1 MTNTDMKS
9 LSYNDKKSIKNQ
21 IKYFK
26 DDVVSFSKLSYSEIY
41 HMTML
46 SDDKVDYQLKSVDD
60 VKSAAQSRYEGIQD
74 IIKKNEDKS
83 TEDED
88 GTKDSEDV
96 NNDPSMDSDVGESF
110 FSFIIG
116 FISVIIVGVLIRV
129 WMKSSNLI
137 KPGSKINIF
146 QLIGIIIIIIGVNVI
161 FTKFMNIMKMKPNK
175 YVESDLKDIYDKI
188 KTISNS
194 TELNINENIKMFL
207 KANYNVI
214 KKEPSYNIKLTK
226 TIDSFLKKQEQFM
239 MKSENIGMKNSV
251 FKQKVNKSLN
261 FFTGKSTMEI
271 AKELVINNNN
281 YSAIRTN
288 NEIFQNKL
296 ETFRYKDDMYYKK
309 TNENDPEK
317 ENLQGIKLDGNPEK
331 SETYAKIFKD
341 SGSTFENELTELSTY
356 LNHPALPDIEK
367 CLLSVVRINKYLAIL
382 EHMGLPEYRSLKF
395 EFLFKNTP
403 ELLTFFDLKD
413 RYTFKDEIDVVMRLK
428 ANFEDCGNKEL
439 SSQSE
444 FVNEKCS
451 TYNTNQNEKIVKTYK
466 DIVVDFTSQNNDI
479 VVNRVHMF
487 IKRINDE
494 VVSKK
499 DMTSKAKYDDVLD
512 NITTVVREIFKYSDI
527 TKKDLILL
535 FKTEIRTTDDTVSKP
550 DIFLNN
556 IRKVLDIVF
565 LNLEEYKKNHSILDN
580 NKNSIKRQEYI
591 VFDQFLHKIADYEEK
606 DYAKLE
612 NELDTLSSFVEEIVD
627 YRSENSIDHV
637 NKKKLNLFKESIFF
651 YIASSCV
658 FLVDFI
664 KGELMTQKPKKKDEG
679 DNTDES
685 NDENEDT
692 MEGGG
697 VMDMGKKMSTNM
709 GKKVSTMAKTTKN
722 KAINMGKR
730 MSTMAETAQN
740 NATQMGKKM
749 SNKMSTMA
757 ETAQNKATQMGKK
770 VTEGARNS
778 LTEANSKIVNL
789 FSSNDAE
796 SEDTER
802 SKGDQTPAEQSRNTQ
817 MLEAAVENATD
828 KFSEIEFKPPNM
840 MKLSI
845 YISGWLFSVIILYT
859 YWLKMDT
866 QLTYNISVKLA
877 NSSDIN
883 NALMNIKI
891 PVKNLLK
898 SKENEYNN
906 KKEMYDAIIE
916 LIELQSK
923 CNLLRFNEESI
934 PFPTTEI
941 ILALFLIFL
950 CCSVIISQNLLNNPF
965 DAMRKIKMIQLSQ
978 KNKNYITSRTEVYDL
993 VKSLMKDALD
1003 AKSDRINVLI
1013 NLFSKN
1019 DYERVESLKS
1029 ERKTIASRLNEL
1041 TIEKYN
1047 ATALET
1053 LSTSFKNAHS
1063 MIKPI
1068 HDKYEKYT
1076 KETTDS
1082 KESEAEALYNG
1093 LENIDSIY
1101 NEYNSSLEQFKQKE
1115 FLDKKGGKYHVGGN
1129 GDAPH
1134 RGRGGNFNPMMVDP
1148 YGIQTNQLLLNS
1160 MEEDSKL
1167 ETMKEMI
1174 KYTEEEE
1181 NMLNE
1186 LKQLDNSVVD
1196 LDSTLTNITLAFT
1209 VIAFTVFVSYKLV
1222 NNSLN
1227 FKSELLNGKLFG
1239 EGICYK

>member
-60 VKSAAQSRYEGIQD
+60 VKSAAQSRYEGIQN
-74 IIKKNEDKS
+74 IITKNKAKP

-88 GTKDSEDV
+88 GTTETEDV
-96 NNDPSMDSDVGESF
+96 NNDPSVDNDVGESF

-116 FISVIIVGVLIRV
+116 FISFIIGGVLIRV

-137 KPGSKINIF
+137 KPGSKINVF
-146 QLIGIIIIIIGVNVI
+146 QLTGIIILIIGVNVI
-161 FTKFMNIMKMKPNK
+161 FSKFMNIMKMKPNK

-194 TELNINENIKMFL
+194 TEVNINENIKMFL
-207 KANYNVI
+207 EANYNVI

-288 NEIFQNKL
+288 NDIFQNKF

-309 TNENDPEK
+309 TNENDSEK
-317 ENLQGIKLDGNPEK
+317 ENLQGIKLDEK
-331 SETYAKIFKD
+331 SATYANIFKD
-341 SGSTFENELTELSTY
+341 SSSKFENELRELSTY
-356 LNHPALPDIEK
+356 LNQPALPDIEK
-367 CLLSVVRINKYLAIL
+367 CLLSVVHINKYLAIL

-451 TYNTNQNEKIVKTYK
+451 TYNTNQNEKIVNTYK
-466 DIVVDFTSQNNDI
+466 DIITDFTSQNNDI
-479 VVNRVHMF
+479 AVNRVHMF
-487 IKRINDE
+487 IKKINDE

-512 NITTVVREIFKYSDI
+512 NITTIVREIFKYSDI

-550 DIFLNN
+550 DIFMNN

-565 LNLEEYKKNHSILDN
+565 LNLEEYNKNHSILEN
-580 NKNSIKRQEYI
+580 NKNSMKRQEYI

-664 KGELMTQKPKKKDEG
+664 KGELMTQIPVKKKPKDEA
-679 DNTDES
+679 DNTDKS
-685 NDENEDT
+685 SDRDDET
-692 MEGGG
+692 MEGG
-697 VMDMGKKMSTNM
+697 VMGKLM
-709 GKKVSTMAKTTKN
+709 
-722 KAINMGKR
+722 
-730 MSTMAETAQN
+730 
-740 NATQMGKKM
+740 
-749 SNKMSTMA
+749 
-757 ETAQNKATQMGKK
+757 NKATDMGTKSIK
-770 VTEGARNS
+770 GLKSTAAKFGEAAQGS
-778 LTEANSKIVNL
+778 LKEANTKIGNL
-789 FSSNDAE
+789 LSSNDNE
-796 SEDTER
+796 SEDTEG
-802 SKGDQTPAEQSRNTQ
+802 SKGNQTSAEQSRNTQ
-817 MLEAAVENATD
+817 MLENAVENATD

-923 CNLLRFNEESI
+923 CNLLRFNEDSI

-965 DAMRKIKMIQLSQ
+965 EALRKIKMIQLSQ
-978 KNKNYITSRTEVYDL
+978 KNKNYITNRTEVYDL

-1003 AKSDRINVLI
+1003 AKLDRINMLI
-1013 NLFSKN
+1013 NLFSN
-1019 DYERVESLKS
+1019 EDGERNESLKYD
-1029 ERKTIASRLNEL
+1029 KKKIASRLNEL
-1041 TIEKYN
+1041 TIDKYN

-1053 LSTSFKNAHS
+1053 LSASFKNAHS

-1076 KETTDS
+1076 EETNST
-1082 KESEAEALYNG
+1082 KSEPEALYNS
-1093 LENIDSIY
+1093 LENIDFIY
-1101 NEYNSSLEQFKQKE
+1101 NEYKSSLEKLKQKE
-1115 FLDKKGGKYHVGGN
+1115 FLDKAGGTYHVGGN

-1134 RGRGGNFNPMMVDP
+1134 RGGNGDAPHRGSRGGNFNPMMMDP
-1148 YGIQTNQLLLNS
+1148 YGMQTNQMLLDS
-1160 MEEDSKL
+1160 MEQDSKL

-1181 NMLNE
+1181 NMLYE
-1186 LKQLDNSVVD
+1186 LRQLDNSVID
-1196 LDSTLTNITLAFT
+1196 LNSSLTNITLAFT

>member
-1 MTNTDMKS
+1 
-9 LSYNDKKSIKNQ
+9 
-21 IKYFK
+21 
-26 DDVVSFSKLSYSEIY
+26 
-41 HMTML
+41 
-46 SDDKVDYQLKSVDD
+46 
-60 VKSAAQSRYEGIQD
+60 
-74 IIKKNEDKS
+74 
-83 TEDED
+83 
-88 GTKDSEDV
+88 
-96 NNDPSMDSDVGESF
+96 
-110 FSFIIG
+110 
-116 FISVIIVGVLIRV
+116 
-129 WMKSSNLI
+129 
-137 KPGSKINIF
+137 
-146 QLIGIIIIIIGVNVI
+146 
-161 FTKFMNIMKMKPNK
+161 
-175 YVESDLKDIYDKI
+175 
-188 KTISNS
+188 
-194 TELNINENIKMFL
+194 
-207 KANYNVI
+207 
-214 KKEPSYNIKLTK
+214 
-226 TIDSFLKKQEQFM
+226 
-239 MKSENIGMKNSV
+239 
-251 FKQKVNKSLN
+251 
-261 FFTGKSTMEI
+261 
-271 AKELVINNNN
+271 
-281 YSAIRTN
+281 
-288 NEIFQNKL
+288 
-296 ETFRYKDDMYYKK
+296 
-309 TNENDPEK
+309 
-317 ENLQGIKLDGNPEK
+317 
-331 SETYAKIFKD
+331 
-341 SGSTFENELTELSTY
+341 
-356 LNHPALPDIEK
+356 
-367 CLLSVVRINKYLAIL
+367 
-382 EHMGLPEYRSLKF
+382 
-395 EFLFKNTP
+395 
-403 ELLTFFDLKD
+403 
-413 RYTFKDEIDVVMRLK
+413 
-428 ANFEDCGNKEL
+428 
-439 SSQSE
+439 
-444 FVNEKCS
+444 
-451 TYNTNQNEKIVKTYK
+451 
-466 DIVVDFTSQNNDI
+466 
-479 VVNRVHMF
+479 
-487 IKRINDE
+487 
-494 VVSKK
+494 
-499 DMTSKAKYDDVLD
+499 MTSKAKYDDVLD

-796 SEDTER
+796 SEDTEG

>member
-1 MTNTDMKS
+1 
-9 LSYNDKKSIKNQ
+9 
-21 IKYFK
+21 
-26 DDVVSFSKLSYSEIY
+26 
-41 HMTML
+41 MTML

-74 IIKKNEDKS
+74 IITKNKDKP

-88 GTKDSEDV
+88 GTTETEDV
-96 NNDPSMDSDVGESF
+96 NNDPSADSDVGESF

-116 FISVIIVGVLIRV
+116 FISFIIVGVLIRV

-137 KPGSKINIF
+137 KPGSKINVF
-146 QLIGIIIIIIGVNVI
+146 QLTGIIILIIGVNVI

-194 TELNINENIKMFL
+194 TEVNINENIKMFL

-271 AKELVINNNN
+271 AKELIINNNN
-281 YSAIRTN
+281 YNAIRTN
-288 NEIFQNKL
+288 SDIFQNKL
-296 ETFRYKDDMYYKK
+296 ETFRYKDDFH
-309 TNENDPEK
+309 NENDNK
-317 ENLQGIKLDGNPEK
+317 QGINLDEK

-341 SGSTFENELTELSTY
+341 NSSTFSNVLTELSTY
-356 LNHPALPDIEK
+356 LNQPALPDIEK

-451 TYNTNQNEKIVKTYK
+451 TYNTNQNEKIVNTYK
-466 DIVVDFTSQNNDI
+466 DIITDFTSQNNDI
-479 VVNRVHMF
+479 AVNRVHMF
-487 IKRINDE
+487 IKKINDE

-512 NITTVVREIFKYSDI
+512 NITTIVREIFKYSDI

-535 FKTEIRTTDDTVSKP
+535 FKTEIRTTDDMVSKP

-565 LNLEEYKKNHSILDN
+565 LNLEEYKKNHSILEN
-580 NKNSIKRQEYI
+580 NKNSMKRQEYI

-664 KGELMTQKPKKKDEG
+664 KGELMTQIPYKKKPKDEG
-679 DNTDES
+679 NNTDE
-685 NDENEDT
+685 NMDT
-692 MEGGG
+692 MEGG
-697 VMDMGKKMSTNM
+697 VMGMVKKMSTLAESAQDKATKM
-709 GKKVSTMAKTTKN
+709 GKKLK
-722 KAINMGKR
+722 
-730 MSTMAETAQN
+730 
-740 NATQMGKKM
+740 
-749 SNKMSTMA
+749 
-757 ETAQNKATQMGKK
+757 
-770 VTEGARNS
+770 EGAQNS
-778 LTEANSKIVNL
+778 LTEANTKMGNL
-789 FSSNDAE
+789 FSSTDNE
-796 SEDTER
+796 TEG
-802 SKGDQTPAEQSRNTQ
+802 SKGDQTSAEQSRNTQ
-817 MLEAAVENATD
+817 MLENAVENATD

-965 DAMRKIKMIQLSQ
+965 EALRKIKMIQLSQ
-978 KNKNYITSRTEVYDL
+978 KNKNYITNRTEVYDL

-1003 AKSDRINVLI
+1003 AKLDRINVLM
-1013 NLFSKN
+1013 NLLGN
-1019 DYERVESLKS
+1019 DGERKESLKYD
-1029 ERKTIASRLNEL
+1029 KKKIASRLNEL
-1041 TIEKYN
+1041 TIDKYS

-1068 HDKYEKYT
+1068 HDKYKKYT
-1076 KETTDS
+1076 EETNST
-1082 KESEAEALYNG
+1082 EPEPEALYNS
-1093 LENIDSIY
+1093 LENVDSIY
-1101 NEYNSSLEQFKQKE
+1101 NEYKSSLEKLKQKE
-1115 FLDKKGGKYHVGGN
+1115 FLDKAGGNRDDAPLRGGN
-1129 GDAPH
+1129 GDAHH
-1134 RGRGGNFNPMMVDP
+1134 RGRGGNFNPMMMDP
-1148 YGIQTNQLLLNS
+1148 YGMQTNQMLLDS
-1160 MEEDSKL
+1160 MEQDSKL

-1181 NMLNE
+1181 NMLKE
-1186 LKQLDNSVVD
+1186 LKQLDNSVID
-1196 LDSTLTNITLAFT
+1196 LDSSLTNITLAFT

>member
-60 VKSAAQSRYEGIQD
+60 VKSAAQSRYEGIQN
-74 IIKKNEDKS
+74 IITKNKAKP

-88 GTKDSEDV
+88 GTTETEDV
-96 NNDPSMDSDVGESF
+96 NNDPSVDNDVGESF

-116 FISVIIVGVLIRV
+116 FISFIIGGVLIRV

-137 KPGSKINIF
+137 KPGSKINVF
-146 QLIGIIIIIIGVNVI
+146 QLTGIIILIIGVNVI
-161 FTKFMNIMKMKPNK
+161 FSKFMNIMKMKPNK

-194 TELNINENIKMFL
+194 TEVNINENIKMFL
-207 KANYNVI
+207 EANYNVI

-288 NEIFQNKL
+288 NDIFQNKF

-309 TNENDPEK
+309 TNENDSEK
-317 ENLQGIKLDGNPEK
+317 ENLQGIKLDEK
-331 SETYAKIFKD
+331 SATYANIFKD
-341 SGSTFENELTELSTY
+341 SSSKFENELRELSTY
-356 LNHPALPDIEK
+356 LNQPALPDIEK
-367 CLLSVVRINKYLAIL
+367 CLLSVVHINKYLAIL

-451 TYNTNQNEKIVKTYK
+451 TYNTNQNEKIVNTYK
-466 DIVVDFTSQNNDI
+466 DIITDFTSQNNDI
-479 VVNRVHMF
+479 AVNRVHMF
-487 IKRINDE
+487 IKKINDE

-512 NITTVVREIFKYSDI
+512 NITTIVREIFKYSDI

-550 DIFLNN
+550 DIFMNN

-565 LNLEEYKKNHSILDN
+565 LNLEEYNKNHSILEN
-580 NKNSIKRQEYI
+580 NKNSMKRQEYI

-664 KGELMTQKPKKKDEG
+664 KGELMTQIPVKKKPKDEA
-679 DNTDES
+679 DNTDKS
-685 NDENEDT
+685 SDRDDET
-692 MEGGG
+692 MEGG
-697 VMDMGKKMSTNM
+697 VMGKLM
-709 GKKVSTMAKTTKN
+709 
-722 KAINMGKR
+722 
-730 MSTMAETAQN
+730 
-740 NATQMGKKM
+740 
-749 SNKMSTMA
+749 
-757 ETAQNKATQMGKK
+757 NKATDMGTKSIK
-770 VTEGARNS
+770 GLKSTAAKFGEAAQGS
-778 LTEANSKIVNL
+778 LKEANTKIGNL
-789 FSSNDAE
+789 LSSNDNE
-796 SEDTER
+796 SEDTEG
-802 SKGDQTPAEQSRNTQ
+802 SKGNQTSAEQSRNTQ
-817 MLEAAVENATD
+817 MLENAVENATD

-883 NALMNIKI
+883 NALMNMFRRPWFCAHRFSHKCGIYI
-891 PVKNLLK
+891 
-898 SKENEYNN
+898 
-906 KKEMYDAIIE
+906 MF
-916 LIELQSK
+916 K
-923 CNLLRFNEESI
+923 CNLTNHAFEGKH
-934 PFPTTEI
+934 
-941 ILALFLIFL
+941 LI
-950 CCSVIISQNLLNNPF
+950 CK
-965 DAMRKIKMIQLSQ
+965 R
-978 KNKNYITSRTEVYDL
+978 
-993 VKSLMKDALD
+993 
-1003 AKSDRINVLI
+1003 
-1013 NLFSKN
+1013 
-1019 DYERVESLKS
+1019 
-1029 ERKTIASRLNEL
+1029 
-1041 TIEKYN
+1041 
-1047 ATALET
+1047 
-1053 LSTSFKNAHS
+1053 
-1063 MIKPI
+1063 
-1068 HDKYEKYT
+1068 
-1076 KETTDS
+1076 
-1082 KESEAEALYNG
+1082 
-1093 LENIDSIY
+1093 
-1101 NEYNSSLEQFKQKE
+1101 
-1115 FLDKKGGKYHVGGN
+1115 
-1129 GDAPH
+1129 
-1134 RGRGGNFNPMMVDP
+1134 
-1148 YGIQTNQLLLNS
+1148 
-1160 MEEDSKL
+1160 
-1167 ETMKEMI
+1167 
-1174 KYTEEEE
+1174 
-1181 NMLNE
+1181 
-1186 LKQLDNSVVD
+1186 
-1196 LDSTLTNITLAFT
+1196 
-1209 VIAFTVFVSYKLV
+1209 
-1222 NNSLN
+1222 
-1227 FKSELLNGKLFG
+1227 
-1239 EGICYK
+1239 